1 MKPNLAKSGQM
12 SPTNILLLAAILF
25 NLLALLG
32 GCGPAGL
39 AANILYKLPY
49 DAIFCGG
56 SNGSS
61 SSGSGDCAKRP

>member
-1 MKPNLAKSGQM
+1 MRPLA
-12 SPTNILLLAAILF
+12 LLL
-25 NLLALLG
+25 LLALLG